1 MSVAFRSWAASTLFS
16 FSGWDE
22 REGGERRRLRSGEG
36 PPTFFVW
43 TGAKSK
49 GLSMVTAGAIAFG
62 VTRRLDGRL
71 IFFSR
76 RRTVGHE
83 VDKICLFPQSG

>member
-22 REGGERRRLRSGEG
+22 REGGERRRLRSDEG
-36 PPTFFVW
+36 TPAFFVW

-49 GLSMVTAGAIAFG
+49 GLSMVSAGAIAFG
-62 VTRRLDGRL
+62 ITGRLDKRL
-71 IFFSR
+71 IFSSR
-76 RRTVGHE
+76 RGIGGHG
-83 VDKICLFPQSG
+83 VDKVCFFA